1 MNYMVKQLGGHQ
13 HVGFTQKD
21 MYNHV
26 DAMRRIEIKD
36 GDVEVVLAYLCGKA
50 EMDSSF
56 FYKPKTSLKQ
66 NIKYEENTRVMERRG
81 GSGNIALFTS
91 KPKKPQI

>member
-1 MNYMVKQLGGHQ
+1 MFCVKQVLKPHKLWTIWSNNQGGHQ
-13 HVGFTQKD
+13 HIGFTQKD

-56 FYKPKTSLKQ
+56 FL
-66 NIKYEENTRVMERRG
+66 
-81 GSGNIALFTS
+81 
-91 KPKKPQI
+91 

>member
-1 MNYMVKQLGGHQ
+1 MDYMVKQAGGHK

-26 DAMRRIEIKD
+26 DAMPRIEIKD

-56 FYKPKTSLKQ
+56 FYKPKTPLKQ
-66 NIKYEENTRVMERRG
+66 NIKYE
-81 GSGNIALFTS
+81 
-91 KPKKPQI
+91 